1 LIFDG
6 EASEGGKGEMDG
18 GQVVVVA
25 GEGFEEG
32 SGSGQ
37 FGWRGRVG
45 GEVERGRGDGSYMIA
60 AYASISQLFDGAAAG
75 GAGELV

>member
-1 LIFDG
+1 MIFDG
-6 EASEGGKGEMDG
+6 EAGEWGEGEMDG

-32 SGSGQ
+32 GGGSR

-45 GEVERGRGDGSYMIA
+45 GEVDRGRGDGSYMIA

-75 GAGELV
+75 GAGEFV